1 VRCFGV
7 RSFHFWRNGDH
18 NMAGEGFAFEDCL
31 LKHYVRTV
39 GWLPHCKD
47 RKQKINVG
55 IEASK
60 QRRLRY
66 FTFCAIGAIDVLM
79 LDVAKV
85 IRQSSEKKFDTVVF
99 FDRESDAIRETQK
112 RIPGAIGFPGAFTE
126 IVLAAD
132 PDANNADELDSL
144 SAPDDQADELATRQS
159 QLTVAQR
166 RAFIKEFPFD
176 IINLDLEE
184 FAFKPNDPF
193 PGKVINAMRK
203 IFAWQKAR
211 LYGWPGKPH
220 KSVALDGFTLMF
232 TTQIGPPNISAEYTE
247 MLNDSLEKNLQ
258 NQPDLRTILG
268 DKTGLTDIAT
278 LQAEKFADFFKLGL
292 PKVLA
297 GILLEN
303 DWYVDP
309 DKGISVYE
317 FARPS
322 ADGGYKM
329 LHLVMDVKRQSPP
342 LESRAPNAGIPLA
355 VQEAYDKVTRQ
366 IFERSVVEITDE
378 IATRTQLKP
387 TLDQIRARRKKYY
400 SEDD

>member
-1 VRCFGV
+1 
-7 RSFHFWRNGDH
+7 
-18 NMAGEGFAFEDCL
+18 MAGEGFAFEDCL

-47 RKQKINVG
+47 RKLKVNVG
-55 IEASK
+55 IEATK
-60 QRRLRY
+60 QRRLKY

-99 FDRESDAIRETQK
+99 FDKEPDAIRETQK
-112 RIPGAIGFPGAFTE
+112 RIPGAIGFPGSFTD

-132 PDANNADELDSL
+132 PDANIADELDSL
-144 SAPDDQADELATRQS
+144 SAPDDQADEFATRQS

-176 IINLDLEE
+176 IVNLDLEE

-193 PGKVINAMRK
+193 PGKVINALRK
-203 IFAWQKAR
+203 IFAWQKAK
-211 LYGWPGKPH
+211 LYGWPDKPN
-220 KSVALDGFTLMF
+220 KSVLLDGFTLMF
-232 TTQIGPPNISAEYTE
+232 TTQIGPPNISAEYTG
-247 MLNDSLEKNLQ
+247 MLKDYLEKNLQ
-258 NQPDLRTILG
+258 DQPDLRAILG
-268 DKTGLTDIAT
+268 AKTGLTDVGV
-278 LQAEKFADFFKLGL
+278 LQAQQFNDFFKLGL

-322 ADGGYKM
+322 TDGGYKM
-329 LHLVMDVKRQSPP
+329 LHLVMDVKRQNPP
-342 LESRAPNAGIPLA
+342 LESRAPNAGIPTV
-355 VQEAYDKVTRQ
+355 VQDAYDKVTRQ
-366 IFERSVVEITDE
+366 IFEQGAVVITDE
-378 IATRTQLKP
+378 VAAGTQLKP

-400 SEDD
+400 PEDE